1 VRLDENQDHQKDQKG
16 AAFVD
21 AVGRARVCLGTLDFG
36 TRIPRDEAFALLDRY
51 VELGG
56 CLIDTA
62 NNYADWY
69 GLGNRRA
76 ETVLGE
82 WLATRRPERLILG
95 TKAGF
100 NWNGDPGVGLTR
112 VYLEQEI
119 DRSLESL
126 RVEAIDVFWLHRDDP
141 ERSVGEICDTLTS
154 LLDTGK
160 IRRIGCSNWTLHR
173 IEVFQAFAS
182 EQGFEKLTC
191 IQPMWSLARRN
202 PVEDGLGLIAFDES
216 QLDFC
221 AREGIV
227 VFPYSSQAC
236 GFFSGQ
242 YREGAPLPRS
252 SSAAWVERN
261 YFCAENFARLKRV
274 LHLASTKSCSPQ
286 SLALAYL
293 LRAPVP
299 TIPIIGPRSVTQLEE
314 SLAALTITLEEE
326 ELGFLTGGQRL

>member
-1 VRLDENQDHQKDQKG
+1 MRLDDNPG
-16 AAFVD
+16 AAFFD
-21 AVGRARVCLGTLDFG
+21 AAGRARVCLGTLDFG
-36 TRIPRDEAFALLDRY
+36 TRIPKDEAFALLDRY

-56 CLIDTA
+56 LWIDTA

-69 GLGNRRA
+69 GMGSRRA

-82 WLATRRPERLILG
+82 WLATRRPGPLIIG

-100 NWNGDPGVGLTR
+100 NWNGAPGVGLTR
-112 VYLEQEI
+112 AYLEQEI

-126 RVEAIDVFWLHRDDP
+126 RVEAIDVFWMHRDDP
-141 ERSVGEICDTLTS
+141 ERSVGEICDTLAS
-154 LLDTGK
+154 LLATGK
-160 IRRIGCSNWTLHR
+160 IRRIGCSNWTLRR
-173 IEVFQAFAS
+173 IEAFQAYAS
-182 EQGFEKLTC
+182 GQGFAKLTC

-202 PVEDGLGLIAFDES
+202 QVEDGLGLIAFDEA
-216 QLDFC
+216 QMDFC
-221 AREGIV
+221 AREGLA

-236 GFFSGQ
+236 GFFSGR
-242 YREGAPLPRS
+242 YREGAPLPSS

-261 YFCAENFARLKRV
+261 YFCAENFARLTRV
-274 LHLASTKSCSPQ
+274 LHLAGTKACPPQ

-314 SLAALTITLEEE
+314 SLAALRITLEEE
-326 ELGFLTGGQRL
+326 DRGFLTGGQRL